1 MGSSTKQGWRSS
13 DSIMQNLAQKCKL
26 GSHEFGR
33 GRIRGA
39 EVLRN
44 NPRSRHTGLTV
55 GTAGEQPVYS
65 IGAVAQLLEV
75 PASTLRAW
83 EERYAVIVPTRSGGS
98 QRLYSRN
105 QLELLRFVKRQI
117 DSGMSAADAHRILG
131 QELALGRLPSE
142 KEEEGELRPLILI
155 AERDPYAAELSEYFL
170 RTEGYEVATALDAV
184 QARLQFE
191 ERSPDLVVMDL
202 LISGGA
208 GFRLCREFTAGGG
221 TRVLAVSAMDSA
233 DEALQAG
240 ASAFLNKPIEP
251 LQLVSTVR
259 DLMGTSA
266 LARSVARAK
275 VR

>member
-1 MGSSTKQGWRSS
+1 MTLRLKSQRRGSIAQLMVQPSYLGAVGSS
-13 DSIMQNLAQKCKL
+13 
-26 GSHEFGR
+26 
-33 GRIRGA
+33 
-39 EVLRN
+39 
-44 NPRSRHTGLTV
+44 
-55 GTAGEQPVYS
+55 GEQAVYS
-65 IGAVAQLLEV
+65 IGAVAQMLEV

-117 DSGMSAADAHRILG
+117 ESGMSAADAHRLLG
-131 QELALGRLPSE
+131 QELESGRLPTDTLGE
-142 KEEEGELRPLILI
+142 REELHPLILI
-155 AERDPYAAELSEYFL
+155 AERDPYAAHLSEYFL
-170 RTEGYEVATALDAV
+170 RTEGYEVATALDAI

-191 ERSPDLVVMDL
+191 ERSPDLVVLDL

-208 GFRLCREFTAGGG
+208 GFRLCREFTNRVG
-221 TRVLAVSAMDSA
+221 TRVLALSALDSA
-233 DEALQAG
+233 EEALQAG

-266 LARSVARAK
+266 LARSAASARVK
-275 VR
+275 